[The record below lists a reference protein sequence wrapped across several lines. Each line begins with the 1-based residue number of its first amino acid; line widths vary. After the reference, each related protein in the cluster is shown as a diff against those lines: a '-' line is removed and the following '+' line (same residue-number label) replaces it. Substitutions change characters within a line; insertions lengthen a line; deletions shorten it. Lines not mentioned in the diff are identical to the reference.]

1 MAGNQNR
8 IRGLTAE
15 FLVVFFG
22 ITLAFFVENY
32 REDLIERAAF
42 ERTLDGLIVE
52 LTHYRERGVAH
63 AAQIEDRIREWDEK
77 HAAGIRAVPGYY
89 RLPGSPSPPHSAWEA
104 ALASGATRL
113 IPPELRMET
122 GWFYE
127 EYVGIHGNYRRYN
140 EITERE
146 VMPREYSGADAFYG
160 DDGELLPIFRVH
172 RALQLEFAA
181 DLERLSL
188 AAGNL
193 AAELE
198 ALRSP

>member
-1 MAGNQNR
+1 MAGNENR
-8 IRGLTAE
+8 IARLTGE
-15 FLVVFFG
+15 FIIVFFG

-32 REDLIERAAF
+32 REELIERSAF

-52 LTHYRERGVAH
+52 LSHYRERGVAH

-77 HAAGIRAVPGYY
+77 HAAGVRAVPGYY
-89 RLPGSPSPPHSAWEA
+89 RLPGAPSPPHSAWQTA
-104 ALASGATRL
+104 VASGAVGR
-113 IPPELRMET
+113 IPAELRMEI

-127 EYVGIHGNYRRYN
+127 EYVGIHANYRRYN

-146 VMPREYSGADAFYG
+146 LMPREYVGPDAFYG
-160 DDGELLPIFRVH
+160 DDGELLPMFRVH
-172 RALQLEFAA
+172 RQLQLEFAA

-188 AAGNL
+188 AAGKL

-198 ALRSP
+198 SLRSS

>member
-1 MAGNQNR
+1 MAGNENR
-8 IRGLTAE
+8 IARLTGE
-15 FLVVFFG
+15 FIIVFFG

-32 REDLIERAAF
+32 REELIERSAF

-52 LTHYRERGVAH
+52 LSHYRERGVAH
-63 AAQIEDRIREWDEK
+63 AAQIEDRIREWEEK
-77 HAAGIRAVPGYY
+77 HAAGVRAVPGYY
-89 RLPGSPSPPHSAWEA
+89 RLPGAPSPPHSAWQTA
-104 ALASGATRL
+104 VASGAVAR
-113 IPPELRMET
+113 IPPELRMEI

-127 EYVGIHGNYRRYN
+127 EYVGIHANYRRYN

-146 VMPREYSGADAFYG
+146 LMPREYVGPDAFYG
-160 DDGELLPIFRVH
+160 DDGELLPMFRVH
-172 RALQLEFAA
+172 RQLQLEFAA

-198 ALRSP
+198 SLRSS